1 MTKSRLII
9 SLAAAGLLALG
20 GYSVF
25 AENSG
30 DSWNSWCQG
39 PRQTVSQDSRSG
51 DYGRR
56 GYGYGCGGYRQSSDR
71 DDYYCPGPGYR
82 R

>member
-30 DSWNSWCQG
+30 DSWNSWCYG
-39 PRQTVSQDSRSG
+39 PR
-51 DYGRR
+51 
-56 GYGYGCGGYRQSSDR
+56 
-71 DDYYCPGPGYR
+71 
-82 R
+82 